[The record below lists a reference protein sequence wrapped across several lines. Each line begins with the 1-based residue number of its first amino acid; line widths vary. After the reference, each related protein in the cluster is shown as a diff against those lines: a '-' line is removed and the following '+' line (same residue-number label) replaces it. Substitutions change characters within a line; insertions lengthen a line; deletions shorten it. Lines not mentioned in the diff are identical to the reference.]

1 MASTITVETGEG
13 ITGANSFASVAE
25 FDDYHNLRGN
35 IVATGAQPSAKVAAL
50 VVASDYL
57 NAFYRASAAPLSP
70 SQGLQWPTIT
80 STGLPASIKT
90 AAIVLASYA
99 LSGPLSAPATRGV
112 KATSKKLE
120 GVGETSTTFED
131 AAPSDPYPAVT
142 AMLAPIAS
150 PVSLGGL
157 TVGKLTR

>member
-1 MASTITVETGEG
+1 MASTITVETGAG

-25 FDDYHNLRGN
+25 FDDYWTLRGN
-35 IVATGAQPSAKVAAL
+35 AAATGAQTPAKVAAL

-57 NAFYRASAAPLSP
+57 NALYRASAAPLSA
-70 SQGLQWPTIT
+70 SQGLQWPTIND
-80 STGLPASIKT
+80 TGLPAPIKA

-99 LSGPLSAPATRGV
+99 LNGPLMAPATRGV

-131 AAPSDPYPAVT
+131 AAPSDPYPLVT
-142 AMLAPIAS
+142 AILAPIAA
-150 PVSLGGL
+150 PQGLGGL
-157 TVGKLTR
+157 TIGKLTR